1 MSAVF
6 ESYKPCGT
14 TVNSY
19 ESYILSAKNENSK
32 DTWPVI
38 RYPSSKKREKDST
51 SLSRKS
57 FNYHNQPLT
66 KYSDSSNKA
75 QDGSNGIAAHQKKS
89 STSQRTSYSA
99 GMLIEANEVTL
110 RSRDGLR
117 SAALKVHENE
127 KESQYDSGS
136 SYPDVKI
143 WL

>member
-1 MSAVF
+1 MNHTYYLLRTKTQKILGQSFVILRLRNGRKTALVYHAKASTTITNHLQSILTRQTRLKTAV
-6 ESYKPCGT
+6 T
-14 TVNSY
+14 
-19 ESYILSAKNENSK
+19 A
-32 DTWPVI
+32 
-38 RYPSSKKREKDST
+38 
-51 SLSRKS
+51 SL
-57 FNYHNQPLT
+57 LT
-66 KYSDSSNKA
+66 K
-75 QDGSNGIAAHQKKS
+75 KKS